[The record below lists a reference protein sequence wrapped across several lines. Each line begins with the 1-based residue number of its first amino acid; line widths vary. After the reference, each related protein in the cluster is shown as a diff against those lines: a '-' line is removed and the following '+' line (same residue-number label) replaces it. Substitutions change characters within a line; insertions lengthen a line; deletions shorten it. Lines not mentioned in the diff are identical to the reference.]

1 MKAMKILKFKILTII
16 ASLFLI
22 GGPLLGQVD
31 RSEPPKPGPA
41 PEIEFDEPASFTL
54 DNGLEVIVSENHEMP
69 LVSFQLAVDVD
80 PVKEE
85 DAVGYVSAAGN
96 LLRNGT
102 TTREKAEI
110 DETVDFI
117 GASLNTFE
125 NGLYASCLS
134 KHSDKLLDVMADVV
148 KNPTFPEGE
157 VEKYKKKSKSQLA
170 SSATDASF
178 ISRRVGR
185 KLRNGDHPYGEI
197 RTKETIDNIK
207 RELCE
212 QYHGQY
218 YKPNTSYLV
227 MVGDITPE
235 EAREYAEKYFG
246 DWEKAEVPA
255 HTYDFPKRN
264 ESPKV
269 AFVNK
274 EDASQSVISVTYPVD
289 LQVGDSDAIK
299 ARVTNNI
306 LGGGVFS
313 GYLMQNLR
321 EDKGYTYGAR
331 SSLSK
336 DEEVGYF
343 KASAE
348 VGTEVTDSAVHELL
362 YEMNRIRNE
371 KVDNDHLD
379 LVKNVITGSF
389 ARNLESARTK
399 AQFALNTKR
408 YDLPADYYSN
418 YLKNVDDVTVE
429 DVSNTAQKYILPDES
444 IILVVGDKKK
454 VADKL
459 KRFSGNGQVEL
470 YNKVGEPVQ
479 EARAMPE
486 GMTAKK
492 VIEDYIKAA
501 GGREKFKKIE
511 TFKQVGSVNM
521 GARTITIKEYKVEP
535 DKFANITEMNGQVV
549 QKQVYDGEKAM
560 VSSMGQE
567 QEIKGEQLERL
578 KYEAKLF
585 KFLDY
590 DELGVELELQ
600 GVEQVD
606 GEDTYKIK
614 VTSPAGN
621 HRYDYYS
628 MDSGLKVKTK
638 STQQTQQGEV
648 TSIQK
653 FSDYKEVNGIML
665 PHTINISGMR
675 SMTLTVDSYQ
685 INEEIDKSKFKL

>member
-1 MKAMKILKFKILTII
+1 MKILKFKILSTIV
-16 ASLFLI
+16 SLLLI
-22 GGPLLGQVD
+22 GGPLLCQVD

-41 PEIEFDEPASFTL
+41 PEIEFEEPTSFTL
-54 DNGLEVIVSENHEMP
+54 ENGLEVIVSENHEMP

-80 PVKEE
+80 PVKEGE
-85 DAVGYVSAAGN
+85 AVGYVSAASN
-96 LLRNGT
+96 LVRNGT
-102 TTREKAEI
+102 SKREKAEI

-148 KNPTFPEGE
+148 KNPTFPDEE
-157 VEKYKKKSKSQLA
+157 VDKYKKKSKSQLA

-178 ISRRVGR
+178 ISRRVGK

-197 RTKETIDNIK
+197 ETEETIDNIT

-235 EAREYAEKYFG
+235 MAKEYAEKYFG
-246 DWEKAEVPA
+246 DWKKGEVPEHA
-255 HTYDFPKRN
+255 YDFPERN
-264 ESPKV
+264 KSPKV

-274 EDASQSVISVTYPVD
+274 EDAAQSVVSVTYPVD
-289 LQVGDSDAIK
+289 LQVGDPDAIQ

-331 SSLSK
+331 STLSK

-348 VGTEVTDSAVHELL
+348 VGTEVTDSSVHEFLH
-362 YEMNRIRNE
+362 EMNRIRNE
-371 KVDNDHLD
+371 KVDADHLS

-418 YLKNVDDVTVE
+418 YLKNVE
-429 DVSNTAQKYILPDES
+429 AVSVDEVNKTAQKYILPDES

-459 KRFSGNGQVEL
+459 KRFAGNGQVEL
-470 YNKVGEPVQ
+470 YNKIGEPVE
-479 EARAMPE
+479 EARALPE
-486 GMTAKK
+486 GITAEK
-492 VIEDYIKAA
+492 VIEDYIEAA
-501 GGREKFKKIE
+501 GGRENFKKVE
-511 TFKQVGSVNM
+511 SFQQVGSVMM
-521 GARTITIKEYKVEP
+521 GARTITIKEFKVEP

-549 QKQVYDGEKAM
+549 QKQVYNGDKAM
-560 VSSMGQE
+560 VTSMGQE
-567 QEIKGEQLERL
+567 QEVKGEQLKNL
-578 KYEAKLF
+578 KYEAKMF
-585 KFLDY
+585 KFLNY

-606 GEDTYKIK
+606 GEDAYKIK
-614 VTSPAGN
+614 VTTPAGN

-628 MDSGLKVKTK
+628 MDTGLRIKRKATQKTP
-638 STQQTQQGEV
+638 QGEV

-675 SMTLTVDSYQ
+675 SMTLTVDSYK
-685 INEEIDKSKFKL
+685 INEEIDTSIFEL

>member
-1 MKAMKILKFKILTII
+1 MKILKFKILSTIV
-16 ASLFLI
+16 SLLLI

-41 PEIEFDEPASFTL
+41 PEIEFEEPASFTL

-80 PVKEE
+80 PVKEK
-85 DAVGYVSAAGN
+85 DAVGYVSAASN

-102 TTREKAEI
+102 SEREKAEI
-110 DETVDFI
+110 DEAVDFI
-117 GASLNTFE
+117 GARLSTFE

-134 KHSDKLLDVMADVV
+134 KHTDKLLDVVADVV
-148 KNPTFPEGE
+148 KNPTFPDEE

-197 RTKETIDNIK
+197 ETEETIDNIT
-207 RELCE
+207 RDLCE
-212 QYHGQY
+212 EYHGQY

-235 EAREYAEKYFG
+235 KAKEYAEKYFG
-246 DWEKAEVPA
+246 DWEKGEVPEHA
-255 HTYDFPKRN
+255 YDFPERN
-264 ESPKV
+264 KSPRV

-274 EDASQSVISVTYPVD
+274 EDAAQSVVSVTYPVD
-289 LQVGDSDAIK
+289 LQVGAPDAIQ
-299 ARVTNNI
+299 ARVTNSI

-348 VGTEVTDSAVHELL
+348 VGTEVTDSAVHEFL

-371 KVDNDHLD
+371 KVDKEHLS

-408 YDLPADYYSN
+408 YDLPSDYYAN
-418 YLKNVDDVTVE
+418 YLKNVE
-429 DVSNTAQKYILPDES
+429 AVSVDEVNKTAQKYILPDES

-459 KRFSGNGQVEL
+459 NRFAGNGQVEL
-470 YNKVGEPVQ
+470 YNKVGEPVE

-486 GMTAKK
+486 GITAEK
-492 VIEDYIKAA
+492 VIEDYIEAA
-501 GGREKFKKIE
+501 GGRDNFKKVE
-511 TFKQVGSVNM
+511 TFQQVGSVMM
-521 GARTITIKEYKVEP
+521 GARTITIKEFKEEP

-549 QKQVYDGEKAM
+549 QKQVYNGDKAM
-560 VSSMGQE
+560 VTSMGQE
-567 QEIKGEQLERL
+567 QEVKGEQLKNL
-578 KYEAKLF
+578 KYQAKMF
-585 KFLDY
+585 KFLNY

-606 GEDTYKIK
+606 GEDAYKIK
-614 VTSPAGN
+614 VTNPAGN
-621 HRYDYYS
+621 HHYDYYS
-628 MDSGLKVKTK
+628 MDTGLRIKRKSKQKTP
-638 STQQTQQGEV
+638 QGEV
-648 TSIQK
+648 TSIQQ

-675 SMTLTVDSYQ
+675 SMTLTVDSYK
-685 INEEIDKSKFKL
+685 INEEIDKSIFEL